1 MSSISSEIIDFVK
14 ENDVKFIRLVFC
26 DLFGRQKNIAIMAE
40 ELPRAF
46 EMGISFDAS
55 AVRGIQGANEASD
68 LFLKPDSSTVAVLPW
83 RPAHERVMR
92 MFCTMHHKDGSPC
105 ESDTRGILQK
115 SVQRAADMG
124 CMCRVGAECEFYLFR
139 TGENGEPTMEPFDH
153 GGYADLFPLD
163 RGENFRR
170 GVCLSLEEM
179 GIHPESS
186 HHEQGPGQNEI
197 DFRFSDILTAA
208 DQIMTLH
215 SVVKSIAGQNGL
227 FASFLPKPLANE
239 HGSSLYLHLSLLK
252 GGRNLFETSQPKHS
266 KDAES
271 FLQGILDH
279 IVEITAFLNPLTNSY
294 RRLGDGQAPSEV
306 SWAHEDRTRLVRIP
320 ASAGEYQRME
330 LRSPDPACNPYL
342 ALALL
347 LQAGL
352 DGVQRGLKL
361 SPQKQPGRPLP
372 KSLGE
377 ALREAENSAFVR
389 SVLPEAVLDRY
400 LAQKWKEEKASRN
413 GNGPDEFERAV
424 YFPYL

>member
-26 DLFGRQKNIAIMAE
+26 DLFGQQKNIAIMAE

-55 AVRGIQGANEASD
+55 AVRGFLDPGEPAD

-92 MFCTMHHKDGSPC
+92 MFCTVHHFDGSLF
-105 ESDTRGILQK
+105 EGDTRGILQK
-115 SVQRAADMG
+115 AVQHAADLG

-139 TGENGEPTMEPFDH
+139 TEDGVPTLEPFDH

-163 RGENFRR
+163 RGENIRR
-170 GVCLSLEEM
+170 GVCLALEEM

-208 DQIMTLH
+208 DQLMTLR
-215 SVVKSIAGQNGL
+215 SVVKSIAGENGL
-227 FASFLPKPLANE
+227 FASFLPKPLENE

-252 GGRNLFETSQPKHS
+252 GGRNLFETSGPKHS
-266 KDAES
+266 EDAES

-279 IVEITAFLNPLTNSY
+279 IVEITAFLNPLANSY
-294 RRLGDGQAPSEV
+294 RRLGDGQAPDSV
-306 SWAHEDRTRLVRIP
+306 SWAHQDRTRLVRIP

-330 LRSPDPACNPYL
+330 LRSPDPSCNPYL
-342 ALALL
+342 ALTLL
-347 LQAGL
+347 LHAGL
-352 DGVQRGLKL
+352 DGVQKHRKL
-361 SPQKQPGRPLP
+361 SPQGQSGSALP

-377 ALREAENSAFVR
+377 ALRTAEQSEFVR
-389 SVLPEAVLDRY
+389 SVIPEAVLNRY
-400 LAQKWKEEKASRN
+400 FSEKWKEENAFRQA
-413 GNGPDEFERAV
+413 GNARALEQKM